1 MNVDEIWLQFKIKNY
16 DNSYI
21 YIHIHIY
28 IDMGSKWHIRPIT
41 VNGIFLR
48 EDLQEQAFLN
58 LGIAKKFE
66 FYLYISILF
75 FYTFKER
82 PVECHKYECVY

>member
-21 YIHIHIY
+21 YIY

-41 VNGIFLR
+41 ANGIFLR
-48 EDLQEQAFLN
+48 EDLQEQALPKSWHRQKVW
-58 LGIAKKFE
+58 IFE